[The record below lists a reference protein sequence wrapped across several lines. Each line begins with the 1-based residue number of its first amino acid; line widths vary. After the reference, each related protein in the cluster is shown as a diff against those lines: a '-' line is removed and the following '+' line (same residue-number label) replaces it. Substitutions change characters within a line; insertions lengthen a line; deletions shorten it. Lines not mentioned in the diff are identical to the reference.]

1 VKVELELV
9 EIYRYEGL
17 PGVKYRFRVKDTK
30 IYLNVTATSL
40 EEATKKAEQIIKNLE
55 LDKYLASIE
64 RSR

>member
-1 VKVELELV
+1 MKVELELV

>member
-1 VKVELELV
+1 MKVELELV

-17 PGVKYRFRVKDTK
+17 PGVRYRFRVKDTK

>member
-17 PGVKYRFRVKDTK
+17 PGVRYRFRVKDTK

>member
-17 PGVKYRFRVKDTK
+17 PGVRYRFRVKDTK

-55 LDKYLASIE
+55 LDKYLE